1 MNNLICIDTTV
12 DRISVRQPKLAA
24 CIRAA
29 REAGEELIASY
40 LLSCGEENATGESV
54 VWYLEHAEQDMELPY
69 SALLLLHEFY
79 TR

>member
-12 DRISVRQPKLAA
+12 DRIAVYQPKLAT

-29 REAGEELIASY
+29 REAGEELVESY
-40 LLSCGEENATGESV
+40 LLACGKENATGESV
-54 VWYLEHAEQDMELPY
+54 VWYLEHAEQEMELPY